1 MRMTRRL
8 FSLLFLTLVLG
19 TAGLQVACSDSQSK
33 TASNDTA
40 AEDQASTDAKSEGE
54 TQVAA
59 AESES
64 ESTADEQA
72 SEDDTAANS
81 GNGKPYDVS
90 CDDDSCSANEAVITG
105 YEKYHAHCHTCHGP
119 NGVGSSFAPSLV
131 KRLQKMEQGEFT
143 SIVANGQKRFDS
155 TTGTYSVM
163 PAWKD
168 NPDVMSHVG
177 QLWAYLKARTDE
189 ALPAVTPQPK

>member
-8 FSLLFLTLVLG
+8 FSLFFLTLVLG

-33 TASNDTA
+33 TTSNETA
-40 AEDQASTDAKSEGE
+40 AEDQASADSQSQGE

-64 ESTADEQA
+64 ESTADGQT
-72 SEDDTAANS
+72 SEDDAAAS
-81 GNGKPYDVS
+81 NGKPYDVS

-119 NGVGSSFAPSLV
+119 NGVGSTFAPSLV
-131 KRLQKMEQGEFT
+131 DRLEDLSQGEFT
-143 SIVANGQKRFDS
+143 GIVANGKKRFDS

-163 PAWKD
+163 PPWKD
-168 NPDVMSHVG
+168 NPDVMSNVG
-177 QLWAYLKARTDE
+177 QLWAYLKARSDE